1 MIAAA
6 VALGEGLGNDF
17 LSGVI
22 TAIRV
27 FESSLSGLDTVLD
40 LPSVRDGS
48 VGIAGYILT
57 VALLALLLQT
67 VMIVIRCLVVKG
79 NGVFFYLGK
88 LYWPSLS
95 LDFCTNNKMR
105 CVLVDMAVAIV
116 SVCITVYY
124 RYMCRRIV

>member
-67 VMIVIRCLVVKG
+67 VMVVIRCLVVKG
-79 NGVFFYLGK
+79 NGVFFI
-88 LYWPSLS
+88 S
-95 LDFCTNNKMR
+95 
-105 CVLVDMAVAIV
+105 V
-116 SVCITVYY
+116 SYIGQVCHLTSVQII
-124 RYMCRRIV
+124 R